1 MYFCQKSMMNF
12 FSTNKK
18 LGILGGGQLGKM
30 ILYATR
36 KWDIYTFVMDPKADA
51 PARLACDQF
60 VVGDL
65 MNFDSVINFG
75 SKLDILTIEIE
86 NVNVKALYELEKK
99 GVKVYPQPSVLEVIQ
114 NKSKQKN
121 FYKKKNIPT
130 SNFKTF
136 SNIES
141 LKNSV
146 AKGNLSYPFVWKAA
160 SMGYDGYGVSVIKNN
175 KDLESLNDCECII
188 EDLVS
193 IKSEL
198 SVIVARRI
206 NGEVKTF
213 PVVEMEFHPNS
224 NQVEF
229 VICPARI
236 SSRIRLKAEKL
247 AIEVSEKFKHIG
259 ILAVEMF
266 LTETDEIIVNEVAP
280 RPHNSGHLTIESSYT
295 CQFEQHI
302 RSILDLPLGSPINKI
317 PAVMVN
323 LVGKHE
329 YFGPVIYKN
338 IDQILVIDG
347 VTPHIYGKKQT
358 HPNRKMGHVTITN
371 KNLKEAIR
379 IGKQVKSII
388 EVISS

>member
-30 ILYATR
+30 ILYTTR

-198 SVIVARRI
+198 SVIVARRR

-236 SSRIRLKAEKL
+236 SNRIRLKAEKL

>member
-1 MYFCQKSMMNF
+1 MNF

-30 ILYATR
+30 ILYTTR

>member
-1 MYFCQKSMMNF
+1 MMNF

-30 ILYATR
+30 ILYTTR

>member
-30 ILYATR
+30 ILYTTR
-36 KWDIYTFVMDPKADA
+36 KWDVYTFVMDPKADA

-146 AKGNLSYPFVWKAA
+146 AKANLSYPFVWKAA

-198 SVIVARRI
+198 SVIVARRR

-236 SSRIRLKAEKL
+236 SNRIRLKAEKL

-266 LTETDEIIVNEVAP
+266 LTETDEVIVNEVAP

-379 IGKQVKSII
+379 ISKQVKSII